1 MPKIAI
7 AGELCVSTELYN
19 CLLERGL
26 IGTSTEPD
34 NFNLY
39 LQECIA
45 RDNSQ
50 FVSTVVHME
59 PVATPPKEVTPM
71 EKPVSNVVAN
81 DSSSQGATKVDKQ
94 SLVGSLE
101 RLYRR

>member
-26 IGTSTEPD
+26 IGTSTEPE

-50 FVSTVVHME
+50 FVSTAVHRE
-59 PVATPPKEVTPM
+59 PVATSSKEVT
-71 EKPVSNVVAN
+71 PVSNVVSN
-81 DSSSQGATKVDKQ
+81 ESSSQGATKVDKQ